1 MRLAYLG
8 IILGAMLLTSAI
20 GTSYHASAGSDI
32 RILAKEK
39 EGMIMLLLK
48 NLQGVN
54 IQTLKLTLLGGEI
67 NSVKAAQGWVV
78 KGTAS
83 GSSVTLTADNVPIK
97 ARSNTVFFLNTD
109 NTKTIITWLAM
120 DRSGSTIDSGSTRTI
135 FRETLDKVA
144 PTGKA
149 STYISNA
156 GTLTVTT
163 DKIFYNKNDKI
174 FISGTLR
181 PSTGLTI
188 TIYAPNGQQMLI
200 TDGTD
205 KTGSFKVLHVL
216 HNAPTG
222 TYQLQ
227 VRQADGYAETTF
239 MVQ

>member
-20 GTSYHASAGSDI
+20 GTSHVSAGSDI
-32 RILAKEK
+32 RIIAKEK

-48 NLQGVN
+48 NSQGVN
-54 IQTLKLTLLGGEI
+54 IQSLKLALLNGEI
-67 NSVKAAQGWVV
+67 KSVKAAHGWVV
-78 KGTAS
+78 KGTTS
-83 GSSVTLTADNVPIK
+83 GSGVTLTADNVPIK
-97 ARSNTVFFLNTD
+97 ARSNAVFFLVTD
-109 NTKTIITWLAM
+109 NTRTIITWSAM
-120 DRSGSTIDSGSTRTI
+120 DRSGLAIDSGSIRTI

-149 STYISNA
+149 QTYISDA
-156 GTLTVTT
+156 GTLTITT
-163 DKIFYNKNDKI
+163 DKIFYKKNDKI
-174 FISGTLR
+174 FISGTLK
-181 PSTGLTI
+181 PSTSLTI

-216 HNAPTG
+216 HDAPSG

-239 MVQ
+239 MVL